1 MSARIAVIPGDGVG
15 QEVVPEGVRVLSAV
29 DPGIEFVELDW
40 GSARWERTG
49 AMMPADGLAQLRE
62 YDAVYLG
69 SIGWPTVPDH
79 VSLWGGLMPL
89 RKSFELYVNLRP
101 VRLLPGIRGPL
112 ADRGPAEIDMLFI
125 RENTEGEYAGTGGFV
140 HSDHDYGLAVE
151 VPVFTRKGIA
161 RCARYAFEQARH
173 RSGRLIS
180 VTKSNASLYNY
191 VLWDQVVDEVGADF
205 PDVAV
210 ERVLVD
216 AMAARMVLRPDTVD
230 VVVASNLFGDILTD
244 LGAALQGSLGL
255 GASANIN
262 PERRWPSVFE
272 PVHGSAPDIAGRG
285 LANPL
290 GTIWSGAM
298 MLRHLGDVAGADRVE
313 RGDRDGLPGG
323 RPSHRGPRRPGVH
336 PRGRRRGPG
345 RAGLTVVDDLHHR
358 AARSTAT
365 DRRPAPGPGAGRRRR
380 LVSRRSRCR
389 CRRGGRRGRARPR
402 PGPGRAAR

>member
-29 DPGIEFVELDW
+29 DPGLEFVELDW

-49 AMMPADGLAQLRE
+49 EMMPADGVAQLRG

-79 VSLWGGLMPL
+79 VSLWGALMPL

-101 VRLLPGIRGPL
+101 VRLLPGIKGPL

-151 VPVFTRKGIA
+151 VPVFTRNGIA
-161 RCARYAFEQARH
+161 RCARYAFERARE

-191 VLWDQVVDEVGADF
+191 VLWDQVVAEVGSDF
-205 PDVAV
+205 PDVTV

-255 GASANIN
+255 GASGNIN
-262 PERRWPSVFE
+262 PERRWPSAVR
-272 PVHGSAPDIAGRG
+272 AGARV
-285 LANPL
+285 
-290 GTIWSGAM
+290 GAGHRRPRAGQPAR
-298 MLRHLGDVAGADRVE
+298 RHLVRRDDAPPSRRRRRRGPGGA
-313 RGDRDGLPGG
+313 GDRDGLPGG
-323 RPSHRGPRRPGVH
+323 PPSHRGPRRQRVH
-336 PRGRRRGPG
+336 PRGR
-345 RAGLTVVDDLHHR
+345 
-358 AARSTAT
+358 
-365 DRRPAPGPGAGRRRR
+365 
-380 LVSRRSRCR
+380 
-389 CRRGGRRGRARPR
+389 
-402 PGPGRAAR
+402 